1 MASEIVKLKLSEI
14 IPYERNPRRNDAAV
28 DDVAESI
35 RQCGYR
41 QLIVVDENN
50 VVLAGHTRLKALKKL
65 GWKEVE
71 VQREL
76 DMDEETKRKYRILD
90 NKVAEKSDWDYE
102 LLEIELDDLD
112 FGDYDFGFEWED
124 EYEPIEEP
132 QENVKDDTIE
142 YFTKDEI
149 IEDEIKQF
157 RHYDSVEEYAA
168 TIMSVARAKHE
179 FNRLCQGYNEGYNIS
194 LLFNP
199 HRLDTPT
206 NHATSIFD
214 ALNNSEDYRRA
225 LAKFIVNVQNKGVNE
240 NEFYKYIGIGSG
252 GIQYVNEFQ
261 PYLARDI
268 YKKYCRSGYVVLD
281 PCSGWGG
288 RTLGL
293 ASCLFNNITYIT
305 TDPNTRTYNGLL
317 KLKEFL
323 RLGDNFQYNNL
334 PFEQLELADESVD
347 FCFTSPPYFD
357 TERYSDEETQSYKA
371 HNSYE
376 LWRENFLYV
385 LLDKVYRALKPNRYC
400 LLNVGKVR
408 YPIDADIIDWLEERG
423 IKHRRIND
431 FKIGGNG
438 IGARTDE
445 DGNGE
450 PFIEFRK

>member
-1 MASEIVKLKLSEI
+1 MKKELLTLALDDI
-14 IPYERNPRRNDAAV
+14 IPYERNPRINDIAV

-35 RQCGYR
+35 IQCGYAAP
-41 QLIVVDENN
+41 IIVDEEH
-50 VVLAGHTRLKALKKL
+50 VIIAGHTRKKALEKL
-65 GWKEVE
+65 GYKEAE
-71 VQREL
+71 VLVLYGMTEQQ
-76 DMDEETKRKYRILD
+76 KRKYRLLD
-90 NKVAEKSDWDYE
+90 NKVGEKAEWDYE
-102 LLEIELDDLD
+102 LLSWELEDLD
-112 FGDYDFGFEWED
+112 FEGYDFGFD
-124 EYEPIEEP
+124 DYDLSDSDYESESE
-132 QENVKDDTIE
+132 KDDEIL
-142 YFTKDEI
+142 YFSKEEI

-157 RHYDSVEEYAA
+157 KHYDSVEEYAA
-168 TIMSVARAKHE
+168 TIMSVAKAKHE
-179 FNRLCQGYNEGYNIS
+179 FNRLCQGYNDGYNIS

-206 NHATSIFD
+206 NHAISIFE
-214 ALNNSEDYRRA
+214 AINSSDDYRRA

-268 YKKYCRSGYVVLD
+268 YKRYCKNGYVVLD

-293 ASCLFNNITYIT
+293 ASCLFDDITYIT
-305 TDPNTRTYNGLL
+305 SDPNTKTYNGLL

-323 RLGDNFQYNNL
+323 HLGDNFRYYNL
-334 PFEQLELADESVD
+334 PFEEMQLEDDSID

-357 TERYSDEETQSYKA
+357 TEQYSEEETQSFKK
-371 HNSYE
+371 NSTYE
-376 LWRENFLYV
+376 LWRDNFLYV
-385 LLDKVYRALKPNRYC
+385 LLDKVYRALKKDRYC

-408 YPIDADIIDWLEERG
+408 YPIDTDILQWLKQRN
-423 IKHRRIND
+423 ISCRRVSD

-445 DGNGE
+445 NGEGE
-450 PFIEFRK
+450 PFIEFKK